1 MTTQTLPTVA
11 TPVLTAHDRCDRC
24 GSRAYLRA
32 RLGNH
37 LELMFCAHHGHEHL
51 GKLLELTTD
60 ILDEREFLQ
69 APSP

>member
-1 MTTQTLPTVA
+1 MTIQALATVA

-32 RLGNH
+32 RLAGG
-37 LELMFCAHHGHEHL
+37 LELMFCAHHGNANL

-60 ILDEREFLQ
+60 ILDEREFI
-69 APSP
+69 